1 VTAAHFRQAVTDEF
15 EVAKQFVEVPVASLY
30 QGGHTL
36 MVHLNLN
43 DADGRMDETLEGAVA
58 WWPPASTAD
67 VLSYLPE
74 NEQLNLRFVKGPPP
88 EVGQVLRLYPPRYLD
103 SLYQLW
109 QTPHAEDFAQY
120 WQGMHSLNVRGERQ
134 FENVAYPWLRDAQ
147 QRAFD
152 LLQWRTSFLWGP
164 PGTGKTTTIGCL
176 VASILSQDPEA
187 RVLLLANTNTA
198 VDQTLVA
205 VDTQVLEAGV
215 RRVCRRVGAHFV
227 AANYLGRPH
236 LLPNQDVEVLTA
248 IAELEALAPSR
259 GSVERYAVWKAQ
271 LEDLRNQMR
280 VGLELI
286 LNQARLLAMTT
297 TRALFS
303 WELLSQWQ
311 FDYVVFDESSQI
323 PLPAALPL
331 ALLGKKVLFAGD
343 PNQLAPIQ
351 QSKGT
356 LFGQSP
362 FWKLASNAPYSC
374 FLNEQSRM
382 APAICETISRVFY
395 MGRLRVAKAVEG
407 DARWLTE
414 RAAFEISEYGA
425 RHAYLIPVEGEAIW
439 RPESSGWIRRES
451 AETVVVVLRH
461 LLRFVDAEE
470 VLILTPFRGQRNYL
484 RRRLRELGLGA
495 VKLSTVH
502 RAQGAESNTVIFD
515 PVQTQSRFL
524 GDNLSLSR
532 RLVNVALSRAK
543 ARVLMLASR
552 SDLRHPVIASIAR
565 EMGRLPESVAHV
577 MSVLE
582 RPEAAIGH
590 RYMLP
595 VSTMKLTPVRIV
607 GLVGEMLEYEED
619 GVLRRTTLGHL
630 RRRVAWLQSRSAL
643 R

>member
-1 VTAAHFRQAVTDEF
+1 
-15 EVAKQFVEVPVASLY
+15 
-30 QGGHTL
+30 

-58 WWPPASTAD
+58 WWAPGSTAD

-74 NEQLNLRFVKGPPP
+74 SEQLNLRFVKGPLP

-103 SLYQLW
+103 SLFQLW
-109 QTPHAEDFAQY
+109 QTPRAENFAQY
-120 WQGMHSLNVRGERQ
+120 WQGMHLRNQREAKAV
-134 FENVAYPWLRDAQ
+134 ENVAYPWLRDAQ

-176 VASILSQDPEA
+176 VASILSQDPKA

-198 VDQTLVA
+198 VDQALVA
-205 VDTQVLEAGV
+205 VDEQMAEG
-215 RRVCRRVGAHFV
+215 RNVCRRVGAHFV
-227 AANYLGRPH
+227 ASNYLGRPH
-236 LLPNQDVEVLTA
+236 LLPNQNLQVLTA

-259 GSVERYAVWKAQ
+259 GAVDRYAEWKAQ

-286 LNQARLLAMTT
+286 LNRARLLAMTT
-297 TRALFS
+297 TRALYS
-303 WELLSQWQ
+303 WELLSQWP

-331 ALLGKKVLFAGD
+331 ALLGKKALFAGD

-351 QSKGT
+351 QSKGH

-362 FWKLASNAPYSC
+362 FWKLASHAPFSC

-414 RAAFEISEYGA
+414 RAAFDVAEYGA
-425 RHAYLIPVEGEAIW
+425 RHAYLIPVEGEAVW

-451 AETVVVVLRH
+451 AEQVVAVVRE
-461 LLRFVDAEE
+461 LLRFVAADEI
-470 VLILTPFRGQRNYL
+470 LILTPFRGQRNYL
-484 RRRLRELGLGA
+484 RKRLRELGLGA

-524 GDNLSLSR
+524 GDDLSLSR

-543 ARVLMLASR
+543 ARVLMLASG

-582 RPEAAIGH
+582 QPEAAIGH
-590 RYMLP
+590 RYLLP
-595 VSTMKLTPVRIV
+595 VSTMKLVPVRIA
-607 GLVGEMLEYEED
+607 GLAGEMLEYEED